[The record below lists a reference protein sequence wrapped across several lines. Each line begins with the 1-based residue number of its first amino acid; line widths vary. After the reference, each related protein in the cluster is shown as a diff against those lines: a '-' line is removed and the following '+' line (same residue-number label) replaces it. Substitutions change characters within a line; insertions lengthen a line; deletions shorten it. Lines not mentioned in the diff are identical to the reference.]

1 MKKITLLSVIALFFM
16 TAMSYAQGVT
26 TSSING
32 RVLDNNGGPLPGAN
46 IVATHV
52 PTGSVYGAVTD
63 FDGFYRITNMKS
75 GGPYNLSIS
84 YVGFEDFTNNGFVLS
99 LGESKRIST
108 TMAESANALDEIVI
122 TAQNNGVFNSNKT
135 GSETSISQKEINSLP
150 TVSRSVADFARVT
163 PSAQL
168 TEGND
173 GFSISLGGQNNR
185 YNAVYIDGAVN
196 NDVFGL
202 AGSGTNGG
210 QTGVN
215 PFSIDAI
222 ESFQINL
229 APFDVRQSGFS
240 GGSIN
245 AVTRSGSNKWEGSV
259 YGLYRDESLA
269 GKTPTDLVN
278 EGDSREKLDEFSA
291 LLYGFRVG
299 GPIIKDK
306 LFVFANYERQEEET
320 PQPFTSSNYQGD
332 IGQIADPNNPGQTI
346 FDQATFDNNINTLTG
361 FLQNQYG
368 YNPGVFNANTR
379 TLDSDK
385 FNLRFDLNAGQNH
398 KLYLRLGVVQAE
410 NLEARN
416 SGNRGI
422 GFLNGSEFFETNTYS
437 GAFEWNAT
445 LGPKYA
451 NNLKIGYTAVR
462 DDRDPDGNPFPTVQI
477 NDGAGS
483 INFGAEPF
491 STANLLDQD
500 IFTINNNFEIFSG
513 RHTVTLGTNLEWAS
527 AKNLF
532 FAFNFGSYEF
542 NDLTDFLNSADPVN
556 PALPIEYQHGYSLV
570 GDGTVGDE
578 SAGSA
583 DFSTFQAGFYVQDEV
598 QVADNFKLTGGIRV
612 DLPYYEDG
620 PVNEDFNTRTVG
632 LLEAE
637 GKDLQGARV
646 GQGLNGP
653 AMIAPRVGFNWDVF
667 DNNTTQVRGGVGV
680 FTSRLPLVWPG
691 GTYNNNGVTGGFTF
705 RSGFFGDPPPVFNP
719 DVNQQF
725 TDVAPG
731 SGGLG
736 GNIDLIARDFKLPQ
750 VAKYNIAVDQK
761 LPFWGLIASVDFSY
775 TDVLQDVFYEN
786 LNLKDAVGN
795 YLGADNRPFYN
806 RGDEI
811 DDTYGRIILLSNT
824 SEGNATNA
832 SFTLR
837 KPLEN
842 GFQGQISYAYGESN
856 KVFDGTSSQNSSQ
869 WRNLQTVNG
878 KNANPGA
885 SRSDFALGSR
895 ISANVSYEIEYGGDF
910 GGKTLIGLFYEGAQ
924 STPYSFTYQDGG
936 GRDLLNDDSRDN
948 ALIYVPA
955 NASEIIF
962 APITNGDGDVVLS
975 AARQWE
981 LFNTFIEND
990 DYLRTRRGQ
999 YAERNGARGPWNHIV
1014 DLRLLQDIYF
1024 KSGDKKHTLQLSFD
1038 IFNFTNLIN
1047 KDWGVRKFVGGSV
1060 SPLRTVSTSDATPEF
1075 NFITSFLDFDEAGN
1089 VTGNDVEQ
1097 IDDFGLQS
1105 SRWQAQ
1111 VGIRYIFN

>member
-1 MKKITLLSVIALFFM
+1 MKKITFLSVITFFLM
-16 TAMSYAQGVT
+16 TAASFAQGVT
-26 TSSING
+26 TSSIAG
-32 RVLDNNGGPLPGAN
+32 RVLDNTENPLPGAN
-46 IVATHV
+46 VVATHV
-52 PTGSVYGAVTD
+52 PTGSVYGAITD

-75 GGPYNLSIS
+75 GGPYNVTIS
-84 YVGFEDFTNNGFVLS
+84 YVGFEDFTDNGFRLA

-108 TMAESANALDEIVI
+108 TMAESSNALDEIVI
-122 TAQNNGVFNSNKT
+122 TAQGANGVFNSNKT
-135 GSETSISQKEINSLP
+135 GAETNISERDITTLP
-150 TVSRSVADFARVT
+150 TVSRSIADFARVT
-163 PSAQL
+163 PQAQL

-215 PFSIDAI
+215 PFSVDAI

-245 AVTRSGSNKWEGSV
+245 AVTRSGSNDWEGSA
-259 YGLYRDESLA
+259 YGFYRDQTLA
-269 GKTPTDLVN
+269 GKTPTDLIN
-278 EGDSREKLDEFSA
+278 EGDDREELDEFTA
-291 LLYGFRVG
+291 LTYGVRIG

-306 LFVFANYERQEEET
+306 LFFFANYERQEEET
-320 PQPFTSSNYQGD
+320 PQPFTFSNYQGD
-332 IGQIADPNNPGQTI
+332 SSLEQINGLSDFVQSTYGYDTGI
-346 FDQATFDNNINTLTG
+346 FD
-361 FLQNQYG
+361 
-368 YNPGVFNANTR
+368 ANTR

-385 FNLRFDLNAGQNH
+385 INLRLDWNANENNR
-398 KLYLRLGVVQAE
+398 LYLRFGLVEAE

-422 GFLNGSEFFETNTYS
+422 GFLNGSEFFVTKTYS
-437 GAFEWNAT
+437 GAFEWNST
-445 LGPKYA
+445 IGQKYA
-451 NNLKIGYTAVR
+451 NNLKVGYTAVR
-462 DDRDPDGNPFPTVQI
+462 DDRDPLGNPFPTVNI
-477 NDGAGS
+477 NDGAGG
-483 INFGAEPF
+483 IQFGAEPF

-500 IFTINNNFEIFSG
+500 IFTINNNFEIFAG

-542 NDLTDFLNSADPVN
+542 NSLADFLNSADPVN

-598 QVADNFKLTGGIRV
+598 QVAENFKLTGGIRV

-620 PVNEDFNTRTVG
+620 PSNSDFDRRTIP

-637 GKDLQGARV
+637 GKDLQGSRV

-667 DNNTTQVRGGVGV
+667 DNNTTQVRGGLGV

-705 RSGFFGDPPPVFNP
+705 RSAFFGDPPPAFNP
-719 DVNQQF
+719 DVQEQF
-725 TDVAPG
+725 TDVVPG
-731 SGGLG
+731 SGGVG

-750 VAKYNIAVDQK
+750 VAKYNIAIDQK
-761 LPFWGLIASVDFSY
+761 LPFWGLIASVDFQY

-786 LNLKDAVGN
+786 LNLRDAVGTYN
-795 YLGADNRPFYN
+795 GADNRPFYD

-837 KPLEN
+837 KPFEN
-842 GFQGQISYAYGESN
+842 GFQGQVSYAYGESN
-856 KVFDGTSSQNSSQ
+856 KIFDGTSSQNSSQ
-869 WRNLQTVNG
+869 WRNIQTVNG
-878 KNANPGA
+878 KNANPPL

-895 ISANVSYEIEYGGDF
+895 ISANASYEISYGGEF
-910 GGKTLIGLFYEGAQ
+910 GGKTTIGLFYEGAQ
-924 STPYSFTYQDGG
+924 SRPYSFTYRD

-955 NASEIIF
+955 NASEITF
-962 APITNGDGDVVLS
+962 APILDSDDNVLVTPEQ
-975 AARQWE
+975 QWQQ
-981 LFNTFIEND
+981 FNTFIEND

-999 YAERNGARGPWNHIV
+999 YAERNGSRGPWNHIV
-1014 DLRLLQDIYF
+1014 DFKLLQDIYV
-1024 KSGDKKHTLQLSFD
+1024 KTGDKKNTLQLSFD
-1038 IFNFTNLIN
+1038 IFNFTNFIN
-1047 KDWGVRKFVGGSV
+1047 KDWGQRRFVSSNV
-1060 SPLRTVSTSDATPEF
+1060 QPLQTVSTSDGNPEF
-1075 NFITSFLDFDEAGN
+1075 NFLSNLLEVNANGDII
-1089 VTGNDVEQ
+1089 GNDIE
-1097 IDDFGLQS
+1097 ITDDSGLQS
-1105 SRWQAQ
+1105 ARWQAQ
-1111 VGIRYIFN
+1111 VGLRYIFN